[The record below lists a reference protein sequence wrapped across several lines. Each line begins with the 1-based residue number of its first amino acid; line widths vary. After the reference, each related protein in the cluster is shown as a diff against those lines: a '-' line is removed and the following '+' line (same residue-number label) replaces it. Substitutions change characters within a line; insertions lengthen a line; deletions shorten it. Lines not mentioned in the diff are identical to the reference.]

1 NRKAFNII
9 GIKNILGKRGEYMKV
24 EIGLTSFADNSD
36 IYTDKGKA
44 PAISNAQRIRNII
57 EEIEV
62 ADDYGL
68 DVYGLGE
75 HHRPDYAVSDPVTVL
90 AAAARHTKN
99 IKLSSAVTVLSSDD
113 PVRVYERF
121 STLNAVSNGRAE
133 IMVGRGSF
141 IESFPLFCYNL
152 NDYEQ
157 LFNEKIELLMKMNK
171 NEIVNWDGHLRPSI
185 QNLGIYPR
193 VEHGSLPISIATGG
207 TPESSLKAGAL
218 GLPITYAI
226 IGGDPKRFQRNI
238 EMYKSIAE
246 SYGHDVN
253 KLTVATHSWGYI
265 AETDEQAFREFFP
278 SVKASHDV
286 LAKERGW
293 PLYNENSFAREAGPN
308 GALYVGSPETVAN
321 KIIDTIETLGLSRF
335 MLHTPVGSMP
345 HENTIRTI
353 KLLAERVKPVVDK
366 YFENK

>member
-1 NRKAFNII
+1 
-9 GIKNILGKRGEYMKV
+9 MKI
-24 EIGLTSFADNSD
+24 ELGLTSFADNSD
-36 IYTDKGKA
+36 IYTEEGHQ
-44 PAISNAQRIRNII
+44 PALSNAQRIRNII
-57 EEIEV
+57 EEIEI
-62 ADDYGL
+62 ADQSGL

-90 AAAARHTKN
+90 AAAARNTEH

-121 STLNAVSNGRAE
+121 STLDAVSNGRAE

-141 IESFPLFCYNL
+141 IESFPLFGYHL

-157 LFNEKIELLMKMNK
+157 LFNEKIELLLNINQ
-171 NEIVNWDGHLRPSI
+171 NEIVHWEGQLRPSI
-185 QNLGIYPR
+185 AHLGVYPR
-193 VEHGSLPISIATGG
+193 AENGPLLISIATGG

-226 IGGDPKRFQRNI
+226 IGGDPKRFKRNI
-238 EMYKSIAE
+238 DMYKAIAE

-253 KLTVATHSWGYI
+253 QLPIATHSWGYI
-265 AETDEQAFREFFP
+265 AETDEQAKREFFP

-293 PLYNENSFAREAGPN
+293 AMYDENSFDREAGPH
-308 GALYVGSPETVAN
+308 GALYVGSPETVAH
-321 KIIDTIETLGLSRF
+321 KIIETVETLGLSRF
-335 MLHTPVGSMP
+335 MMHTPVGSMP
-345 HENTIRTI
+345 HEKTMHTI
-353 KLLAERVKPVVDK
+353 KLLGERVKPIVDK

>member
-1 NRKAFNII
+1 MS
-9 GIKNILGKRGEYMKV
+9 IKNILGKRGELMKI
-24 EIGLTSFADNSD
+24 EIGLTSFADNSE
-36 IYTDKGKA
+36 IFTDKGETS
-44 PAISNAQRIRNII
+44 AISNAQRIRNII
-57 EEIEV
+57 EEIEI

-90 AAAARHTKN
+90 AAASRNTKQ

-121 STLNAVSNGRAE
+121 STLNAISNGRAE

-141 IESFPLFCYNL
+141 IESFPLFGYNL

-157 LFNEKIELLMKMNK
+157 LFNEKIELLMQINQ
-171 NEIVNWDGHLRPSI
+171 NEIVNWTGQLRANI
-185 QNLGIYPR
+185 QNLGVYPR
-193 VEHGSLPISIATGG
+193 VEQGVLPIAIATGG

-226 IGGDPKRFQRNI
+226 IGGDPKRFRRNI
-238 EMYKSIAE
+238 DMYKSIAE
-246 SYGHDVN
+246 SYGHDVT
-253 KLTVATHSWGYI
+253 KLPIATHSWGYI

-293 PLYNENSFAREAGPN
+293 PLYDENSFIREAGPH

-321 KIIDTIETLGLSRF
+321 KIIETVETLGLSRF

-345 HENTIRTI
+345 HENTMNTI
-353 KLLAERVKPVVDK
+353 KLLGERVKPIVNK